1 MNYFFNYKCN
11 FIHRFHYRNFPM
23 RLYYFL
29 KDRILL
35 LNKYARFNN
44 FNIFLQ
50 LQYAFLARSQA
61 PKIPDIHSIWDLGV
75 WAFAMVFT
83 VVCDTPSSS
92 AVGRAERLV
101 GQGQLVPLPCFRHQ
115 KTLFAVSTP

>member
-1 MNYFFNYKCN
+1 
-11 FIHRFHYRNFPM
+11 M

>member
-1 MNYFFNYKCN
+1 
-11 FIHRFHYRNFPM
+11 M

-35 LNKYARFNN
+35 LKYARFNN
-44 FNIFLQ
+44 FNMFLQ

-61 PKIPDIHSIWDLGV
+61 PKIPDIHSIWDVGV
-75 WAFAMVFT
+75 WAFANGVG
-83 VVCDTPSSS
+83 DTPSS

-101 GQGQLVPLPCFRHQ
+101 GQDQLVPLPCFRHQ

>member
-1 MNYFFNYKCN
+1 
-11 FIHRFHYRNFPM
+11 M

-35 LNKYARFNN
+35 LKYARFNN
-44 FNIFLQ
+44 FNMFLQ

-75 WAFAMVFT
+75 WAFAMVLVT
-83 VVCDTPSSS
+83 LQVVLLEELMS
-92 AVGRAERLV
+92 AW
-101 GQGQLVPLPCFRHQ
+101 
-115 KTLFAVSTP
+115 